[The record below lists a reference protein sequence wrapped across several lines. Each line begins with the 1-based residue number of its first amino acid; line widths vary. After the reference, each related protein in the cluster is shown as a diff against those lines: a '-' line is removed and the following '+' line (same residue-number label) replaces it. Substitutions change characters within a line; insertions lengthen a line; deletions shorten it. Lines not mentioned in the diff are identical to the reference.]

1 MTRHAL
7 ALPQLP
13 FGVVTAVLCVKKSP
27 LVVGW
32 YSPHGLPSPK
42 NRKYLS
48 PEVVTAFVMIKEVP
62 ADALMD

>member
-1 MTRHAL
+1 MRHAL
-7 ALPQLP
+7 AFPQFA

-27 LVVGW
+27 FVFGW
-32 YSPHGLPSPK
+32 YSPQGLPSPK

-48 PEVVTAFVMIKEVP
+48 PEVVTALVMIKEVP